1 MRLNGAIR
9 LTHQGVQE
17 RDKCEGMGCTQRE
30 PFVLYG
36 STRKATIVNR
46 CEKFV
51 GFPWFSYFS
60 CRLLYGKN
68 LWTAFSDENCM
79 LELPNITSVDIS
91 QSTVDLKKPNRG
103 QFLYKSLPFPLK

>member
-36 STRKATIVNR
+36 VTRKAAIVNR
-46 CEKFV
+46 CEKFALSL
-51 GFPWFSYFS
+51 WFSIIMIS
-60 CRLLYGKN
+60 LYCQN
-68 LWTAFSDENCM
+68 LWTAFSDENSM
-79 LELPNITSVDIS
+79 LKLPYFPSIYVS
-91 QSTVDLKKPNRG
+91 QSTIDLKEPDRI
-103 QFLYKSLPFPLK
+103 QLLDKSLPFPLQ